1 MSAKTDLLKG
11 VDLFSPLTDAQLGTI
26 ANLAVEKSFA
36 KNDVILMEDDPS
48 NQSFFLIAK
57 GQVKV
62 TLTSEDGREAQLA
75 ALVEGDFFGEMS
87 LLDGEPRSA
96 TVKSVTPSRLLTIRR
111 DDFLEAL
118 RKHPDL
124 ALALLG
130 EMSRRLRKSN
140 RQISS
145 LALMKAYGRVASTLL
160 QLMEE
165 RGVRTK
171 TQDGRPI
178 TVIRDRPTQQV
189 LAEMAGTTR
198 ETISRMFKEM
208 ERRGVIA
215 ASGKDLFILQ
225 EGRLHS

>member
-26 ANLAVEKSFA
+26 ANLAVEKSYA

-96 TVKSVTPSRLLTIRR
+96 TVKSVTPSKLLTIRR

-178 TVIRDRPTQQV
+178 IVIRDRPTQQV

-215 ASGKDLFILQ
+215 SSGKDLFILQ
-225 EGRLHS
+225 ESRLHS

>member
-11 VDLFSPLTDAQLGTI
+11 VDLFSPLTDAQIGTI
-26 ANLAVEKSFA
+26 AQLAMEKSYA
-36 KNDVILMEDDPS
+36 KNDVILIEDDPS
-48 NQSFFLIAK
+48 NQSFFLIAE

-75 ALVEGDFFGEMS
+75 GLVEGDFFGEMS

-96 TVKSVTPSRLLTIRR
+96 TVKAVTASRLLTIRR
-111 DDFLEAL
+111 DDFLNTL
-118 RKHPDL
+118 RQHPDL

-178 TVIRDRPTQQV
+178 IVIRDRPTQQV

-208 ERRGVIA
+208 ERRGAIA
-215 ASGKDLFILQ
+215 SSGKDLFILQ
-225 EGRLHS
+225 ESRLHS